1 MAVFTA
7 IGLVLQII
15 ENALPVFTSVPGG
28 KLGLANVTAIL
39 SILLFGWPSAMAIS
53 GLRAILGCL
62 LAGGVS
68 ALPYSL
74 AGALL
79 STATMSLAMKK
90 AGKVFSL
97 IGTGIIGAAVHNTAQ
112 IFVFSLM
119 AGSGY
124 IWSYLPVLCL
134 LSIFS
139 GGLTGAC
146 AEFAKRHFQQMRF

>member
-7 IGLVLQII
+7 VGLVLQII

-53 GLRAILGCL
+53 VLRAILGCL
-62 LAGGVS
+62 LAGGA

-79 STATMSLAMKK
+79 STAAMSLAMKK

-97 IGTGIIGAAVHNTAQ
+97 IGIGIIGAAVHNTAQ
-112 IFVFSLM
+112 ILVFSLL
-119 AGSGY
+119 AGNSY

-146 AEFAKRHFQQMRF
+146 AEFAKQHFQRMKF